1 MRGRTFDQPSTE
13 YDQDQGTLGR
23 SGTHMAGAGWIRAL
37 GPLATSA
44 QGHQLPGL
52 AGGGVSQDTQS
63 DTATARIVMD
73 VDNPSG
79 SPAGT
84 VSALPRHRRRRVA
97 VRHTVSGGF
106 RGSPEL
112 AVRGCEVN
120 ALFGCLTA
128 CATLTRSCQWS
139 RDPFH
144 RWTYPRDARA
154 GAAQPAARLDGQW
167 RASWRA
173 QPCGPLWP
181 VRSGAQRW
189 PVRSG
194 APR

>member
-1 MRGRTFDQPSTE
+1 MRACG
-13 YDQDQGTLGR
+13 L
-23 SGTHMAGAGWIRAL
+23 
-37 GPLATSA
+37 LATSA

-52 AGGGVSQDTQS
+52 AGWGVSQDTQTN
-63 DTATARIVMD
+63 TATARIVMD

-79 SPAGT
+79 SPTGT
-84 VSALPRHRRRRVA
+84 VSAMPPHRRRRVA

-112 AVRGCEVN
+112 AVPGGELN

-128 CATLTRSCQWS
+128 CATLTRSCRWS
-139 RDPFH
+139 RDRFH
-144 RWTYPRDARA
+144 RWTYLRDARA

-173 QPCGPLWP
+173 EWRASWRAEWRAEWHARPGGPQLP
-181 VRSGAQRW
+181 VRPVAPQL
-189 PVRSG
+189 PVRPV
-194 APR
+194 APQWLWTG